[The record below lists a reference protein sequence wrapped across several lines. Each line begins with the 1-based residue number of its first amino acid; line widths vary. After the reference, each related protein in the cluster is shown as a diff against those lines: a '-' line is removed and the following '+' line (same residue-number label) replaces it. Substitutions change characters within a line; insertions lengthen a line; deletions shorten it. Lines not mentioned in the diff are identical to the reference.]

1 MKSTRYK
8 ELEVGDKKF
17 IYNDLSMSL
26 ILMKSSSEKLDSKKM
41 KSILGAPC
49 IETKV
54 NNTEPHR
61 DINRITLC
69 VSNNCN
75 LRCKYCYAQG
85 GDYGAVR
92 SLMTIDTAKSFIS
105 FCKSNFDSINKIVFL
120 EANLYSMRKLLIS
133 YVKK

>member
-69 VSNNCN
+69 VSNN
-75 LRCKYCYAQG
+75 
-85 GDYGAVR
+85 
-92 SLMTIDTAKSFIS
+92 SLIPQHK
-105 FCKSNFDSINKIVFL
+105 FL
-120 EANLYSMRKLLIS
+120 
-133 YVKK
+133 